1 MRNYVLKKLL
11 FLIRPLLLT
20 FTLFILGGQSMV
32 HAESF
37 KPVTI
42 GYTLSMVSKTFGNA
56 TLGRIE
62 TKLRETDS
70 GYSVSSVTKVQGM
83 AAILIGSN
91 EEQNCEFNIENQRAI
106 PKTYEGGRIGKK
118 DYEVDF
124 DWSNRRLSFN
134 GDEALDMPQGY
145 IVDNCSMF
153 FAAALLKQR
162 GLDDEALYVVDGKS
176 KRVRG
181 YTLQST
187 TEEVLETKLGDKPTV
202 KMVLQRET
210 VPERTTTFW
219 LSPQDQYIPLK
230 VEEKRK
236 SRTTTLVVNSVEQS

>member
-1 MRNYVLKKLL
+1 
-11 FLIRPLLLT
+11 
-20 FTLFILGGQSMV
+20 MV
-32 HAESF
+32 HAESL
-37 KPVTI
+37 KPITI

-91 EEQNCEFNIENQRAI
+91 EEQNCEFKIVDKRAV

-124 DWSNRRLSFN
+124 DWPNRRLSFN
-134 GDEALDMPQGY
+134 DDEALDMPQGY

-153 FAAALLKQR
+153 FAAALLKHR
-162 GLDDEALYVVDGKS
+162 GLEDEALYIVDGKS

-181 YTLQST
+181 YTLQSS
-187 TEEVLETKLGDKPTV
+187 TEEVIETKLGDKPTI
-202 KMVLQRET
+202 KLVLQRET

-219 LSPQDQYIPLK
+219 LSPEDQYVPLK

-236 SRTTTLVVNSVEQS
+236 SRTTTLVVNSFEQL